1 MFLKVPTLEDLKLPI
16 DFPKSAL
23 SMPEKLKVDV
33 LVTVPVIF
41 FMLGWISYFF
51 TVLLIGST

>member
-1 MFLKVPTLEDLKLPI
+1 MLLKVPTLEDLKLPI
-16 DFPKSAL
+16 EFPKSAL
-23 SMPEKLKVDV
+23 STPEKLKVDV
-33 LVTVPVIF
+33 LVTVLVIF

>member
-23 SMPEKLKVDV
+23 STPEKLKVDV
-33 LVTVPVIF
+33 IVTLSVIF
-41 FMLGWISYFF
+41 FTLGWISYFF
-51 TVLLIGST
+51 IALLIGSL

>member
-23 SMPEKLKVDV
+23 STPEKLKVDV
-33 LVTVPVIF
+33 IVTLSVIF
-41 FMLGWISYFF
+41 FTLGWISYFF
-51 TVLLIGST
+51 IALLMGSL